1 MHTFRDTAAAAAL
14 LLALTAPATAQCVSG
29 SKLGVHLDFHYTPG
43 ARQIIG
49 AGPPVLKIL
58 DAGGEMLAAA
68 RDYKAAYPNG
78 LVVLRIY
85 TRVSYGLQ
93 DDPVASAQDF
103 WFRALWPSLSQLSND
118 DVQLIDY
125 LEGPNEGE
133 NTPTWGSVES
143 ATWFGQFWAELAGWM
158 QAYGFRPCVGS
169 IPVGNPPGTVQEMED
184 QLDAFTPALYAALDA
199 GGAWSYHA
207 YSLQYTKDESVES
220 WYSLRYRR
228 FYDFFLRQYP
238 DLLWLPLILTEAGV
252 GANGWRSGGAA
263 KFEDW
268 LTWFD
273 AEISQDDYVLGATLF
288 EIGDPQGWPGFDL
301 EPLAGWLADY
311 LGTH

>member
-1 MHTFRDTAAAAAL
+1 MRTFGYLAVSTGL
-14 LLALTAPATAQCVSG
+14 LLCLATPGRSQVSS

-49 AGPPVLKIL
+49 AGPQVLKIL
-58 DAGGEMLAAA
+58 DVSGEMLAAA
-68 RDYKAAYPNG
+68 RDYKAAYPDG

-93 DDPVASAQDF
+93 NDPEASAQDF
-103 WFRALWPSLSQLSND
+103 WNRVLWPPLSQLSD
-118 DVQLIDY
+118 DDLQLIDY

-133 NTPTWGSVES
+133 STPTWGSVES
-143 ATWFGQFWAELAGWM
+143 ATWFGQFWVALAGIM

-169 IPVGNPPGTVQEMED
+169 IPVGNPPGTVQQIED
-184 QLDAFTPALYAALDA
+184 QLEAFTPALYAALDA

-207 YSLQYTKDESVES
+207 YSLQYTTDEAIES

-228 FYDFFLRQYP
+228 FYDFLARQHP
-238 DLLWLPLILTEAGV
+238 DLTSLPLILTEGGAGQ
-252 GANGWRSGGAA
+252 NGWRPDGAA
-263 KFEDW
+263 KFENW

-273 AEISQDDYVLGATLF
+273 GEISQDDYVLGVTLF

-301 EPLAGWLADY
+301 EPVADWLANY
-311 LGTH
+311 LGTQ